1 MIINFTEVKVK
12 QAPTGNLN
20 LSIGLTEADPTM
32 NTPTSMKQVDIDT
45 STFTPTELQC
55 MNDFITLL
63 KSKLP

>member
-1 MIINFTEVKVK
+1 MIINFSDLKLK
-12 QAPTGNLN
+12 QAPNGNV
-20 LSIGLTEADPTM
+20 GLTVNLTENDTTIQKPTE
-32 NTPTSMKQVDIDT
+32 MKQVDIDT